1 MSIPVVIICELIII
15 GLALLGIYCNSLKFS
30 SLLLKGLLGF
40 NCFYISL
47 IVFIGLI
54 P

>member
-1 MSIPVVIICELIII
+1 MNIPVVIVCELVIM

-30 SLLLKGLLGF
+30 SLLLKGLFGF

-47 IVFIGLI
+47 IILIGLV